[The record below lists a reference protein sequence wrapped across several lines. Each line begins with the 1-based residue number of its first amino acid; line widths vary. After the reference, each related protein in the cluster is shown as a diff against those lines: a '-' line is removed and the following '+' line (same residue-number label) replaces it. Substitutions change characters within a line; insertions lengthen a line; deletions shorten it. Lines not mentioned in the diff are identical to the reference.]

1 MPNALVDND
10 LLQPIGS
17 PDALNELDAP
27 ESNPFMEADPMDKN
41 GFDHMDDLGG
51 DLDNPFG
58 GDDLGN
64 MDYMH
69 QHSRNSKTE
78 RNLLEPALSKNDS
91 LMQSDSIFGQKPILK
106 NSLSEL
112 LPSMD
117 MAEPDAE
124 DSDQD
129 ENPFGEDADMK

>member
-1 MPNALVDND
+1 
-10 LLQPIGS
+10 
-17 PDALNELDAP
+17 
-27 ESNPFMEADPMDKN
+27 MDKN